1 MRCKCVFF
9 FFFVKI
15 KRFSVFL
22 MSVFKKSSDRPRRE
36 KRTKTSNPL
45 SLQLHLSRLPSVRS
59 SFAIMGLFDGFN
71 TKQQQQQQQ
80 RSSSES
86 PDVEKVSSLAVAKR
100 SASSKGSGNF
110 ESSDDGALVGDDAY
124 SRVPLSP
131 QPPKEKDP
139 IKLWGVK
146 LLFSEKAIFW
156 LLAMGAL
163 FAYLGFTTVQEYVF
177 RNHAKEAVGF
187 RFGGV
192 VTLTTSFTYALLG
205 FLERLANDE
214 FRDSSS
220 GGSGGHSRGFNALI
234 DEQHKNNASGNA
246 SFNIFRR
253 RAKLK
258 DYVILATMTSGGMY
272 LTNFS
277 LSYINY
283 TTRIVAKCSK
293 VIPTMVMGALMQG
306 RRYEKKDYFAA
317 MTLVCGVCLFAL
329 GDKASLPQFQPKGVV
344 MIVCALFIEA
354 AAGNFEEKRLFNVSL
369 PASHAEVVMHAN
381 IIGLFMTMFGM
392 TLNGEIWLIISY
404 MNSHPECVL
413 RAMTAAAFGYMSVSF
428 ILLSIRQYGATN
440 TEIIKALRKMLSI
453 ALSLILYPKPMGWR
467 YVTGTCVTAF
477 GIMTLYAIKKR
488 RYVKAAGNVEAFK

>member
-1 MRCKCVFF
+1 
-9 FFFVKI
+9 
-15 KRFSVFL
+15 
-22 MSVFKKSSDRPRRE
+22 
-36 KRTKTSNPL
+36 
-45 SLQLHLSRLPSVRS
+45 
-59 SFAIMGLFDGFN
+59 MGLFDGF
-71 TKQQQQQQQ
+71 
-80 RSSSES
+80 SSSS
-86 PDVEKVSSLAVAKR
+86 SKPSSSLNASSSSKNDAFPMNSILSDDVETSLVVN
-100 SASSKGSGNF
+100 ASNNNKHNNRGEEEETITMMDNNNNLSVN
-110 ESSDDGALVGDDAY
+110 EM
-124 SRVPLSP
+124 PMSP
-131 QPPKEKDP
+131 QPSKEKDP

-146 LLFSEKAIFW
+146 LLFSERSIFW
-156 LLAMGAL
+156 LLASGAL

-177 RNHAKEAVGF
+177 RNHAKEAIGF

-192 VTLTTSFTYALLG
+192 VTLVTSFTYALLG

-214 FRDSSS
+214 FRE
-220 GGSGGHSRGFNALI
+220 GGSGSSGSSSSTSGGGNHSRGFNALI
-234 DEQHKNNASGNA
+234 DDEEQQKHNNKNAFRGKNTTTTTSCKR

-258 DYVILATMTSGGMY
+258 DYVLLATMTSGGMY

-329 GDKASLPQFQPKGVV
+329 GDRASLPQFQPKGVV

-381 IIGLFMTMFGM
+381 IFGLLMTTFGM
-392 TLNGEIWLIISY
+392 TLNGEIWPIVAY
-404 MNSHPECVL
+404 MNSHRECVF
-413 RAMTAAAFGYMSVSF
+413 RAMVAASFGYMSVSF

-453 ALSLILYPKPMGWR
+453 ALSLLLYPKPMGWR

-477 GIMTLYAIKKR
+477 GILTLYAIKKR
-488 RYVKAAGNVEAFK
+488 RYVKAAGNAEAFK

>member
-1 MRCKCVFF
+1 
-9 FFFVKI
+9 
-15 KRFSVFL
+15 
-22 MSVFKKSSDRPRRE
+22 
-36 KRTKTSNPL
+36 
-45 SLQLHLSRLPSVRS
+45 
-59 SFAIMGLFDGFN
+59 MGLFDGFN
-71 TKQQQQQQQ
+71 KKQQQQQQQQQQQ
-80 RSSSES
+80 RSSSEL
-86 PDVEKVSSLAVAKR
+86 PDVEKVSSLTVAKR
-100 SASSKGSGNF
+100 SASSGSGNF

-220 GGSGGHSRGFNALI
+220 GGSGSHSRGFNALM
-234 DEQHKNNASGNA
+234 DEQHKNNASGS

-317 MTLVCGVCLFAL
+317 LTLVCGVCLFAL

-344 MIVCALFIEA
+344 MIVFALFIEA

-453 ALSLILYPKPMGWR
+453 GLSLILYPKPMGWR

>member
-1 MRCKCVFF
+1 
-9 FFFVKI
+9 
-15 KRFSVFL
+15 
-22 MSVFKKSSDRPRRE
+22 
-36 KRTKTSNPL
+36 
-45 SLQLHLSRLPSVRS
+45 
-59 SFAIMGLFDGFN
+59 MGLFDGFGEGSNRRNNGEMSDIEASLTTLSSVAGKESETFN
-71 TKQQQQQQQ
+71 TKKSHHHHQQQQQQ
-80 RSSSES
+80 RQQHPRGGGDEN
-86 PDVEKVSSLAVAKR
+86 DDDDDDDDDDDENDGEFQTTRRQMKR
-100 SASSKGSGNF
+100 AETFSN
-110 ESSDDGALVGDDAY
+110 L
-124 SRVPLSP
+124 PLSP
-131 QPPKEKDP
+131 QPSKEKDP

-146 LLFSEKAIFW
+146 LLFSEKFMFW
-156 LLAMGAL
+156 FLTTGAL
-163 FAYLGFTTVQEYVF
+163 VAYLGFTTVQEGVF
-177 RNHAKEAVGF
+177 RHHSKEANGF

-192 VTLTTSFTYALLG
+192 VTLVTSFTYALLG
-205 FLERLANDE
+205 FLERFTNDE
-214 FRDSSS
+214 FRDN
-220 GGSGGHSRGFNALI
+220 GGRVGNSNASKGFNALI
-234 DEQHKNNASGNA
+234 DEHNSTNNSSSSGK
-246 SFNIFRR
+246 SSGFNIFRR

-293 VIPTMVMGALMQG
+293 VIPTMVMGAFMQG

-381 IIGLFMTMFGM
+381 IFGLLMTVIGM
-392 TLNGEIWLIISY
+392 TLNGEIWPIMGY
-404 MNSHPECVL
+404 MSTHHEVCFQ
-413 RAMTAAAFGYMSVSF
+413 AMIAASFGYMSVSF

-467 YVTGTCVTAF
+467 YVAGTAVTLF
-477 GIMTLYAIKKR
+477 GIVTLYAIKKR
-488 RYVKAAGNVEAFK
+488 RYMKASGNAEAFK